1 MQTGI
6 KCISLEGS
14 AGFLVIFGAGLV
26 RRAVGLG
33 RLMLASVAGADTDF
47 SCSECSWSVNSI
59 CATAACALFNSG
71 VFLTTPAAPKEGG
84 SWTVS
89 CGGKRGPALVT
100 AQGPCCTLDPQGSVL
115 ICFCCIRSISLKQG
129 DDD

>member
-33 RLMLASVAGADTDF
+33 RLMLASVAGVDTDF
-47 SCSECSWSVNSI
+47 SCSDCSRSVNSI
-59 CATAACALFNSG
+59 CATAACAPFNSG
-71 VFLTTPAAPKEGG
+71 VFLTTPGG

-89 CGGKRGPALVT
+89 CGGKPGPALVT
-100 AQGPCCTLDPQGSVL
+100 AQGPCCTLEPRGSVL
-115 ICFCCIRSISLKQG
+115 IGFCCIRSISLKQG
-129 DDD
+129 DDDD